1 MKNEV
6 IETTSARVWL
16 GEDGIL
22 RIVTLPDVKVTLETI
37 TEVNRHMK
45 KLCRGKKVP
54 VFTDIRGVK
63 SITREAR
70 LFASG
75 EDSAQVG
82 SAAALLIGS
91 PVSKVIGNFFLGINK
106 PPFPTKLFNSEKK
119 ALQWLKGFVEREE
132 SDHSLIS

>member
-6 IETTSARVWL
+6 IETKIAKVWL
-16 GEDGIL
+16 GEDGII
-22 RIVTLPDVKVTLETI
+22 RVVTLPDVEVTLENI
-37 TEVNRHMK
+37 TEINRNIK
-45 KLCRGKKVP
+45 KLIMGKKVP

-75 EDSAQVG
+75 EDSAQVS

-106 PPFPTKLFNSEKK
+106 PPYPAKLFSSEKK

-132 SDHSLIS
+132 S